1 MNSPD
6 GDDNHAE
13 IAVPAVLLAV
23 LAWGIGPLMVR
34 NMSVGGYTTALF
46 RMWLGAPA
54 MYLASRWWGNGVT
67 WKSLKACVVPGCFF
81 GASMVMG
88 FMAVRAT
95 SIANATLIG
104 ALTPALILLGLN
116 RLVGERSDLKRL
128 PFAVIAFAGLAM
140 VILAGSSTDGAS
152 LHGDV
157 WAAINVTSFTVYF
170 MILKR
175 RRNEGIDGWSFLAG
189 VFIVGAILITPVC
202 LILGDDTWKVNGR
215 DWVLLLAMV
224 VGPGWVGHGLIS
236 WASRHLPV
244 TTTSLLTLGSPVVSV
259 WGAWLSYDQH
269 LGFVQIVGAVMV
281 IAGLAG
287 SVWDRRGSA
296 QAPEPVA

>member
-1 MNSPD
+1 M
-6 GDDNHAE
+6 
-13 IAVPAVLLAV
+13 VL
-23 LAWGIGPLMVR
+23 
-34 NMSVGGYTTALF
+34 
-46 RMWLGAPA
+46 
-54 MYLASRWWGNGVT
+54 
-67 WKSLKACVVPGCFF
+67 
-81 GASMVMG
+81 G

-128 PFAVIAFAGLAM
+128 PFAFIAFAGLAM
-140 VILAGSSTDGAS
+140 VILAGSNTDGAS
-152 LHGDV
+152 LRGDV

-189 VFIVGAILITPVC
+189 VFIVGAVMVTPVC
-202 LILGDDTWKVNGR
+202 LIMGDDTWKVNGR
-215 DWVLLLAMV
+215 DWILLLAMA

-236 WASRHLPV
+236 WASLHLPV

-259 WGAWLSYDQH
+259 LGAWLIYDQQ
-269 LGFVQIVGAVMV
+269 LGLVQVFGALLV

-287 SVWDRRGSA
+287 TVWDRRSSVLT
-296 QAPEPVA
+296 P

>member
-1 MNSPD
+1 MSSPR
-6 GDDNHAE
+6 GVDNRAE

-34 NMSVGGYTTALF
+34 DMSVGGYTTAMF

-67 WKSLKACVVPGCFF
+67 WKSLKACFVPGCFF
-81 GASMVMG
+81 GASMVLG

-128 PFAVIAFAGLAM
+128 PFALIAFAGLAM

-152 LHGDV
+152 LRGDFL
-157 WAAINVTSFTVYF
+157 AAVNVTSFTVYF

-202 LILGDDTWKVNGR
+202 LVMGDDTWQLTGR
-215 DWVLLLAMV
+215 DWVLLLGMV
-224 VGPGWVGHGLIS
+224 LAPGWVGHGLIS

-259 WGAWLSYDQH
+259 LGAWLIYDQQ
-269 LGFVQIVGAVMV
+269 LGLVQVFGALLV

-287 SVWDRRGSA
+287 TVWDRRSSVST
-296 QAPEPVA
+296 PEPVS

>member
-1 MNSPD
+1 VNSPH
-6 GDDNHAE
+6 GEDNHAE
-13 IAVPAVLLAV
+13 VAVPAVLLAV

-34 NMSVGGYTTALF
+34 DMSVGGYTTALF

-54 MYLASRWWGNGVT
+54 MYLASRWWGKGVT
-67 WKSLKACVVPGCFF
+67 WRSLKACFVPGCFF

-95 SIANATLIG
+95 SIAHATLIG
-104 ALTPALILLGLN
+104 ALTPALILLGLS

-128 PFAVIAFAGLAM
+128 PFALIAFVGLAM
-140 VILAGSSTDGAS
+140 VILAGSSTDGTS
-152 LHGDV
+152 LHGDI
-157 WAAINVTSFTVYF
+157 WAAINVTSFTMYF

-202 LILGDDTWKVNGR
+202 LVLGDDTWKVNGR
-215 DWVLLLAMV
+215 DWVLLSAMV

-244 TTTSLLTLGSPVVSV
+244 MTTSLLTLGSPVVSV
-259 WGAWLSYDQH
+259 LGGWLIYDQN
-269 LGFVQIVGAVMV
+269 LGWAQIIGAVLV
-281 IAGLAG
+281 IGGLAG
-287 SVWDRRGSA
+287 SVWDRRSPA
-296 QAPEPVA
+296 QPLEPVS

>member
-1 MNSPD
+1 MNSPV
-6 GDDNHAE
+6 GDKHRAD

-23 LAWGIGPLMVR
+23 LAWGVGPLMVR
-34 NMSVGGYTTALF
+34 GMSVGGYTTALY

-54 MYLASRWWGNGVT
+54 MYLASRLWGNGVT
-67 WKSLKACVVPGCFF
+67 WKSLKACIVPGCFF

-88 FMAVRAT
+88 FMALRAT

-128 PFAVIAFAGLAM
+128 PFALIAFAGLAM

-152 LHGDV
+152 LHGDL

-175 RRNEGIDGWSFLAG
+175 RRNEGIDGWTFLAG
-189 VFIVGAILITPVC
+189 VFIVGAVLITPVC
-202 LILGDDTWKVNGR
+202 LILGEDTWTTNGR

-259 WGAWLSYDQH
+259 LGAWLIYDQN
-269 LGFVQIVGAVMV
+269 LGWAQIIGAVLV
-281 IAGLAG
+281 IGGLAG
-287 SVWDRRGSA
+287 SVWDRRSPA
-296 QAPEPVA
+296 QPLEPVS

>member
-1 MNSPD
+1 MNSPN

-67 WKSLKACVVPGCFF
+67 WKSLKACFVPGCFF

-128 PFAVIAFAGLAM
+128 PFA
-140 VILAGSSTDGAS
+140 
-152 LHGDV
+152 
-157 WAAINVTSFTVYF
+157 
-170 MILKR
+170 
-175 RRNEGIDGWSFLAG
+175 
-189 VFIVGAILITPVC
+189 
-202 LILGDDTWKVNGR
+202 LILHR
-215 DWVLLLAMV
+215 
-224 VGPGWVGHGLIS
+224 I
-236 WASRHLPV
+236 
-244 TTTSLLTLGSPVVSV
+244 
-259 WGAWLSYDQH
+259 
-269 LGFVQIVGAVMV
+269 F
-281 IAGLAG
+281 
-287 SVWDRRGSA
+287 
-296 QAPEPVA
+296 

>member
-1 MNSPD
+1 
-6 GDDNHAE
+6 
-13 IAVPAVLLAV
+13 
-23 LAWGIGPLMVR
+23 
-34 NMSVGGYTTALF
+34 
-46 RMWLGAPA
+46 
-54 MYLASRWWGNGVT
+54 
-67 WKSLKACVVPGCFF
+67 
-81 GASMVMG
+81 MVMG

-152 LHGDV
+152 LHGDI

-189 VFIVGAILITPVC
+189 VFIV
-202 LILGDDTWKVNGR
+202 
-215 DWVLLLAMV
+215 
-224 VGPGWVGHGLIS
+224 
-236 WASRHLPV
+236 
-244 TTTSLLTLGSPVVSV
+244 
-259 WGAWLSYDQH
+259 
-269 LGFVQIVGAVMV
+269 
-281 IAGLAG
+281 
-287 SVWDRRGSA
+287 
-296 QAPEPVA
+296 